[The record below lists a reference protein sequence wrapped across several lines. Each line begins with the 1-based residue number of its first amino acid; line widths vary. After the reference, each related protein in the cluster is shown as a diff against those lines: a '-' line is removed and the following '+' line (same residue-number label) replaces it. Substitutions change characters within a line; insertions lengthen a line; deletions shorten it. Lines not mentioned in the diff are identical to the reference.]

1 MRRSILIPVCLG
13 TLFLMNQFAAA
24 APLAEEYLTSG
35 KLEEGAQA
43 LQKQLK
49 ANPENDEA
57 RFGLG
62 VVQFFQSFEHVGSSL
77 NEYGLRTETAFRG
90 LPAPVRAML
99 AQNPDPKT
107 VSYTDIRQML
117 QTWVDDLEAAEKTLS
132 AVKDP
137 NVKLP
142 LHVGLIKFDLLGNGS
157 PVDARILL
165 SGTGRPG
172 QQEAAENLVIDF
184 DRGDADWLA
193 GYCNFL
199 CAWGEVL
206 LAIDGQEMFNCTAHL
221 FFEKVDTPYPFL
233 MESNRNFGSLLGGP
247 RGFNR
252 PLVSDILAFIHLWRF
267 ELKEPERMKA
277 ALAHLEDMQRHAKS
291 MWNFYLAET
300 DNEREW
306 IPNPQQTGV
315 LEIKVT
321 QEMIDTWLVVLDE
334 AEEVLQGKKLIPFW
348 RGKPGTQGV
357 NLRRVF
363 TEPREIDPFLWF
375 QGTAAAPYLEE
386 GEITDFAN
394 PELWTRI
401 NRTFGRNRFFTL
413 AFWFN

>member
-1 MRRSILIPVCLG
+1 MRRSLLIPVCLC
-13 TLFLMNQFAAA
+13 TFFLSHHLVRA
-24 APLAEEYLTSG
+24 APEAEQYLTAG
-35 KLEEGAQA
+35 KLNEGAAA

-49 ANPENDEA
+49 ASPTDDEA

-62 VVQFFQSFEHVGSSL
+62 VVQFFQAFENLGGNL
-77 NEYGLRTETAFRG
+77 NRYGLRTETAFRG
-90 LPAPVRAML
+90 LPGPIREML
-99 AQNPDPKT
+99 AQNPNPET
-107 VSYTDIRQML
+107 ISYADFRKIL
-117 QTWVDDLEAAEKTLS
+117 QTWVNDLNAAEKTLS

-137 NVKLP
+137 QVKLP
-142 LHVGLIKFDLLGNGS
+142 LHVGQIKVDLLGNGKA
-157 PVDARILL
+157 VDAAFLL
-165 SGTGRPG
+165 SRTGGPPP
-172 QQEAAENLVIDF
+172 ETVENFVIDF

-199 CAWGEVL
+199 SAWGEVF

-233 MESNRNFGSLLGGP
+233 LEGPRNFDSLM
-247 RGFNR
+247 RFNR
-252 PLVSDILAFIHLWRF
+252 PLISDILAFIHLWRF

-277 ALAHLEDMQRHAKS
+277 ALAHLEDMQVHAKA
-291 MWNFYLAET
+291 MWKHYLAET
-300 DNEREW
+300 DDEREW

-321 QEMIDTWLVVLDE
+321 QEMVDTWLTVLDE
-334 AEEVLQGKKLIPFW
+334 TGLVLQGKKLIPFW

-375 QGTAAAPYLEE
+375 QGTAAAPYLEK
-386 GEITDFAN
+386 GEMTDFAN
-394 PELWTRI
+394 PEMWTRI
-401 NRTFGRNRFFTL
+401 NRTFGRNNFFTL

>member
-13 TLFLMNQFAAA
+13 AFCLASQFVSA

-35 KLEEGAQA
+35 KLDEGVTA

-49 ANPENDEA
+49 ANPADDEA

-62 VVQFFQSFEHVGSSL
+62 VVQFFQSFEHLGGTL
-77 NEYGLRTETAFRG
+77 NQYGLRTETAFRG
-90 LPAPVRAML
+90 LPPSVREML
-99 AQNPDPKT
+99 AQNQDPKT
-107 VSYTDIRQML
+107 VSYADIRQML
-117 QTWVDDLEAAEKTLS
+117 QTWVDDLKKAEQTLS
-132 AVKDP
+132 EVKDRK
-137 NVKLP
+137 VKLP
-142 LHVGLIKFDLLGNGS
+142 LHVGLIKVDLLGNGT
-157 PVDARILL
+157 PVDAKFLL
-165 SGTGRPG
+165 SRTGRPG

-233 MESNRNFGSLLGGP
+233 MEGPRNFDSL
-247 RGFNR
+247 RRFNR
-252 PLVSDILAFIHLWRF
+252 PLISDILAFIHLWRF

-291 MWNFYLAET
+291 MWKYYLAET

-306 IPNPQQTGV
+306 IPNPNQTGV

-321 QEMIDTWLVVLDE
+321 QEMVDTWLVVVDE
-334 AEEVLQGKKLIPFW
+334 AGEVLQGKKLIPFW

-363 TEPREIDPFLWF
+363 TEPRTIDPFLWF
-375 QGTAAAPYLEE
+375 QGTAAAPYLEK
-386 GEITDFAN
+386 GTITDFAS
-394 PELWTRI
+394 PEMWTRI